1 MNILEKPV
9 SVAFAYGEIIEQS
22 KEEIKFSVKILKSDK
37 IIYMGSKF
45 VYCEKS
51 DYKNNKKDL
60 EKDLEKIPLENIN
73 TLDEFKLKLFKNKK
87 IHSLIF
93 MNTFENNNELKIFTV
108 DKLIFEELE
117 LKEKIKEMQDIIQ
130 QRKKYKENKEREKIN
145 VEKQLKEIC
154 NNIEN
159 DQKYLKELNDK
170 YFEIKKYLGGKYE
183 NRK

>member
-1 MNILEKPV
+1 
-9 SVAFAYGEIIEQS
+9 
-22 KEEIKFSVKILKSDK
+22 
-37 IIYMGSKF
+37 
-45 VYCEKS
+45 
-51 DYKNNKKDL
+51 
-60 EKDLEKIPLENIN
+60 
-73 TLDEFKLKLFKNKK
+73 
-87 IHSLIF
+87 

-170 YFEIKKYLGGKYE
+170 YFEIKKYLIG
-183 NRK
+183 R